1 MADPVGRSQKEV
13 EMAALSKKELAHL
26 TQLLAE
32 RQRTLLAEARA
43 MLVQSGNESYLN
55 MAGGVMDTGDESVAD
70 MLADL
75 GAAQIHRHVQELRDI
90 EAAQARARAG
100 TLGICIDCGGDIAS
114 GRLSAHPTARRCIQC
129 QSVRERSYAHEGR
142 PTL

>member
-1 MADPVGRSQKEV
+1 
-13 EMAALSKKELAHL
+13 MAALSKKELAHL

-100 TLGICIDCGGDIAS
+100 TLGICIDCGGDIAP

>member
-1 MADPVGRSQKEV
+1 MADPVGRFQKEV

>member
-1 MADPVGRSQKEV
+1 MATLD
-13 EMAALSKKELAHL
+13 KKQLAHL
-26 TQLLAE
+26 TQLLGE

-43 MLVQSGNESYLN
+43 MLAQSGNETFLN
-55 MAGGVMDTGDESVAD
+55 VAGGVMDTGDESVAD

-100 TLGICIDCGGDIAS
+100 TLGICIDCGSDIACE
-114 GRLSAHPTARRCIQC
+114 RLTAHPTARRCIQC
-129 QSVRERSYAHEGR
+129 QSMRERSYAHEGR